1 MRIGVTGHTNMAAD
15 SVPLVA
21 AEIRKALSEFGLP
34 LIGVSCLARGADQ
47 VFARVILELGGQLH
61 VVLPA
66 ADYRERKVKPDN
78 REEFEALISQTASVK
93 VLPFETSNR
102 DAYAAAN
109 EEVLGS
115 VDALVAVWDGTPSDG
130 KGGTGDTVQA
140 ARRCGVPV
148 SVVWPNGAS
157 RLSDNARN
165 GVETRSAT
173 KCGTAPRKPVVAS
186 TREMATAHGLRH
198 QVDSIQRIHATIL

>member
-1 MRIGVTGHTNMAAD
+1 MRIGITGHSNLARE

-21 AEIRKALSEFGLP
+21 AELRKVLSEYATP

-47 VFARVILELGGQLH
+47 VFARVVLELGGDLE

-78 REEFEALISQTASVK
+78 RTEFEELLGRAASVR
-93 VLPFETSNR
+93 VLPFDTSNR

-109 EEVLGS
+109 EDVLGG
-115 VDALVAVWDGTPSDG
+115 VDALIGVWDGAPPDG

-140 ARRCGVPV
+140 ARTRGVPV
-148 SVVWPNGAS
+148 VVVWPDGAQ
-157 RLSDNARN
+157 
-165 GVETRSAT
+165 RS
-173 KCGTAPRKPVVAS
+173 
-186 TREMATAHGLRH
+186 
-198 QVDSIQRIHATIL
+198 Q

>member
-1 MRIGVTGHTNMAAD
+1 VRIGITGHSNLAPE

-21 AEIRKALSEFGLP
+21 AELRNVLSEYGAP
-34 LIGVSCLARGADQ
+34 MVGVSCLARGADQ
-47 VFARVILELGGQLH
+47 VFARVVLELGGHLE

-78 REEFEALISQTASVK
+78 REEFETLIGQATAVR

-109 EEVLGS
+109 DDVLGGAD
-115 VDALVAVWDGTPSDG
+115 VLVAVWDGAPPDG

-140 ARRCGVPV
+140 ARTRGVPV
-148 SVVWPNGAS
+148 VVVWPEGAQRS
-157 RLSDNARN
+157 R
-165 GVETRSAT
+165 
-173 KCGTAPRKPVVAS
+173 
-186 TREMATAHGLRH
+186 
-198 QVDSIQRIHATIL
+198 